1 MIPETS
7 MKEKEKETRATDV
20 TTRTSE
26 QVCESEILL
35 CTKKK
40 VDVCLCRC
48 VLIRCIELRLYVD
61 IAEACN
67 LHDFRHIVS
76 TGYVL
81 T

>member
-20 TTRTSE
+20 TTKTLK

-48 VLIRCIELRLYVD
+48 AQIRCIELRLYVD

-67 LHDFRHIVS
+67 LHGFRHIVS